1 MLMFGIWNFSGVWSL
16 VFGVYFPYHN
26 AMHWQKVT
34 LVGVG
39 LLGGSLGLAIKARGL
54 AAKVDG
60 FVRRSAS
67 IAECQELGV
76 VDHATRDLGRAVEE
90 ADLIIL
96 CTPLSRMRELVEKML
111 PSLKRGAVVTDVG
124 SVKGSV
130 VEELEPLIAGAGAHF
145 VGSHP
150 MAGGEK
156 MGASAARADLFVQAI
171 CLITP
176 TAASDP
182 TAVHQV
188 EQFWQR
194 VGARTLKLSPSA
206 HDDLVSRSS
215 HLPHV
220 VAAELANYV
229 LSPVHP
235 PEQAIVCANGFRD
248 TTRIASGS
256 PEMWRDIA
264 LANRKNLSR
273 VLGVFIEDLEEF
285 RLALESEDVK
295 AIEEFFEKGKQR
307 RDTWRAQADSPE

>member
-1 MLMFGIWNFSGVWSL
+1 MGML
-16 VFGVYFPYHN
+16 
-26 AMHWQKVT
+26 WQKVT

-39 LLGGSLGLAIKARGL
+39 LLGGSLGLAIKQRRL
-54 AAKVDG
+54 AVKVDG
-60 FVRRSAS
+60 FVRRSIS
-67 IAECQELGV
+67 IAECENLGV
-76 VDHATRDLGRAVEE
+76 VDHATRDLERAVEN
-90 ADLIIL
+90 ADLIIF
-96 CTPLSRMRELVEKML
+96 CTPLGQMRALAEKML
-111 PSLKRGAVVTDVG
+111 PAIKPGAIITDVG

-130 VEELEPLIAGAGAHF
+130 VEELESLIAGAGAHF

-156 MGASAARADLFVQAI
+156 IGVSAARADLFAQAV

-176 TAASDP
+176 TPKSHP
-182 TAVHQV
+182 EAVQRI
-188 EQFWQR
+188 EEFWQA
-194 VGARTLKLSPSA
+194 VGARPLKLSPSL

-229 LSPVHP
+229 LSPAHP

-264 LANRKNLSR
+264 LANRKHLSR

-285 RLALESEDVK
+285 RLVLDKEDVK
-295 AIEEFFEKGKQR
+295 GIEEFFEKAKQR
-307 RDTWRAQADSPE
+307 RDQWCGQGNSPE